1 MQTNND
7 ELNREHALS
16 DRFKVFPNQ
25 TYHFQTKKYMQYYL
39 APVNE
44 RYIYLYMTCG
54 ECERDDAK
62 R

>member
-1 MQTNND
+1 MSLTGSM
-7 ELNREHALS
+7 LS
-16 DRFKVFPNQ
+16 LTDLRCFLIKHIIFRQ
-25 TYHFQTKKYMQYYL
+25 KKYMQYYL

-44 RYIYLYMTCG
+44 GYIYLYMTCG

>member
-1 MQTNND
+1 MSLTGSM
-7 ELNREHALS
+7 LS
-16 DRFKVFPNQ
+16 RDRFKVFPNQ

-62 R
+62 